1 MSEKFKSQHESEAK
15 NNEALE
21 KAARER
27 LDEII
32 EKGKD
37 APHNNQEKLEDAR
50 QEAKAEARSRDE
62 LLDQRDAK
70 EKDEPQAIVNSEL
83 KGMAYQRTLNRV
95 RKDLSAPERAFSKV
109 IHNKTIESVS
119 EVASKTV
126 ARPSG
131 ILAGG
136 IVAFLGSSTF
146 LWLTKHYGYEYNFLL
161 LMMFFVAGFAL
172 GLLIELFIR
181 SGQKLKK

>member
-1 MSEKFKSQHESEAK
+1 MSEKIRSQNESDKSSA
-15 NNEALE
+15 EALE

-27 LDEII
+27 LNEVI

-37 APHNNQEKLEDAR
+37 TPHKNQEKLEDAR
-50 QEAKAEARSRDE
+50 QEAKAEALTRDE
-62 LLDQRDAK
+62 MLSKQDKLEK
-70 EKDEPQAIVNSEL
+70 EEPQAIVNSEL

-109 IHNKTIESVS
+109 VHNKTVETVS
-119 EVASKTV
+119 EIAGKTV

-136 IVAFLGSSTF
+136 VVAFLGSSAF

-161 LMMFFVAGFAL
+161 LIMFFTAGFAL

-181 SGQKLKK
+181 TGQKIKK